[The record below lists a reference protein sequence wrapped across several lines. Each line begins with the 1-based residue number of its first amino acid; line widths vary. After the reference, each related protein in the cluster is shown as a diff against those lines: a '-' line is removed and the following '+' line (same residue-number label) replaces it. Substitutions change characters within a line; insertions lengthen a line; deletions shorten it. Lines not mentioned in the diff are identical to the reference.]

1 MWFPVGKK
9 LVDFLNAYEYEDG
22 SPLFRYLTDRQDMK
36 IRLGS
41 GSFGEYPAHFGLFL
55 AQKQK

>member
-1 MWFPVGKK
+1 MLKKLMWFPVGKK

-36 IRLGS
+36 IR
-41 GSFGEYPAHFGLFL
+41 
-55 AQKQK
+55 